1 MISFG
6 ILYCNVQDATRK
18 KGNRL
23 PKQDFLIKIEQ
34 RNRRIPVTNN
44 IIVQR
49 DFEEYSS
56 DILSR
61 MWKYAKLSS
70 LKEYI

>member
-1 MISFG
+1 M
-6 ILYCNVQDATRK
+6 QDATRK

-23 PKQDFLIKIEQ
+23 PKQDFLIKMEQ
-34 RNRRIPVTNN
+34 RNRRISVTNN

>member
-1 MISFG
+1 M
-6 ILYCNVQDATRK
+6 QRE

-23 PKQDFLIKIEQ
+23 PKQDFLIKMEQ

-49 DFEEYSS
+49 DFDEYSS
-56 DILSR
+56 DILGFGQNVEIR
-61 MWKYAKLSS
+61 
-70 LKEYI
+70 

>member
-1 MISFG
+1 M
-6 ILYCNVQDATRK
+6 CKMQRE

-23 PKQDFLIKIEQ
+23 PKQDFLIKMEQ

-49 DFEEYSS
+49 DFDEYSS
-56 DILSR
+56 DILGFGQNVEIR
-61 MWKYAKLSS
+61 
-70 LKEYI
+70 

>member
-1 MISFG
+1 M
-6 ILYCNVQDATRK
+6 QDATRK